1 VAAVARAADLSF
13 ERLVTE
19 RLVLEPI
26 APEVAEAVVAGDL
39 SDLCAGD
46 GWPHADTVDGL
57 GMAVRHGHAASWFVT
72 LDGGIIGDCGT
83 HGPPDEA
90 GDVEIGYG
98 LAAPYRG
105 RGYGNELVVAASE
118 WLLGRPG
125 VRRVVA
131 REVLADNVPSRRAL
145 ERAGF
150 VLEREARG
158 LVWYAL
164 GGSNIGH

>member
-1 VAAVARAADLSF
+1 MARAPDLSF

-26 APEVAEAVVAGDL
+26 APEVAAAVVRGDL
-39 SDLCAGD
+39 SGLRVGE

-57 GMAVRHGHAASWFVT
+57 GMAVRHGHAAGWFVT
-72 LDGGIIGDCGT
+72 LGGEILGDCGT

-98 LAAPYRG
+98 LAAPFRG
-105 RGYGNELVVAASE
+105 RGFGSELVVAASR
-118 WLLGRPG
+118 WLLARPG

-131 REVLADNVPSRRAL
+131 RAVLADNVPSRRAL

-150 VLEREARG
+150 VLERSDGRR
-158 LVWYAL
+158 VWYAL
-164 GGSNIGH
+164 EGFNCGH

>member
-1 VAAVARAADLSF
+1 MARTPDLTF
-13 ERLVTE
+13 ERLVTD

-39 SDLCAGD
+39 SGLRVGE

-57 GMAVRHGHAASWFVT
+57 GMAVRFGHAPGWFVT
-72 LDGGIIGDCGT
+72 LAGEIVGDCGT

-98 LAAPYRG
+98 LAAPCRG
-105 RGYGNELVVAASE
+105 RGYGSELVIAASR

-131 REVLADNVPSRRAL
+131 REVLADNMPSRRAL

-150 VLEREARG
+150 VLERSEGG

-164 GGSNIGH
+164 EGPNGGR

>member
-1 VAAVARAADLSF
+1 VARPPALTF
-13 ERLVTE
+13 ERLVTK

-26 APEVAEAVVAGDL
+26 AAGAAEAVVRGDL
-39 SDLCAGD
+39 SGLRVGE

-57 GMAVRHGHAASWFVT
+57 RMAVRHGHAAGWFVT
-72 LDGGIIGDCGT
+72 LGGEIIGDCGT

-105 RGYGNELVVAASE
+105 RGYGSELVVAASE

-125 VRRVVA
+125 VSRVVA
-131 REVLADNVPSRRAL
+131 RAVLADNVPSRRAL

-150 VLEREARG
+150 VLEREEGG
-158 LVWYAL
+158 LIWSAL
-164 GGSNIGH
+164 GGSNGGH

>member
-1 VAAVARAADLSF
+1 VAAVARPADLTF

-26 APEVAEAVVAGDL
+26 AREVAEAVVAGDL
-39 SDLCAGD
+39 SGLRVGE

-57 GMAVRHGHAASWFVT
+57 GMAVRHGHAPGWFVT
-72 LDGGIIGDCGT
+72 LGGEIIGDCGT
-83 HGPPDEA
+83 HGPPDDA

-105 RGYGNELVVAASE
+105 RGYGNELVAAASA
-118 WLLGRPG
+118 WLMSRPG

-131 REVLADNVPSRRAL
+131 REVLADNMPSRRAL

-150 VLEREARG
+150 VLEREEGA

-164 GGSNIGH
+164 A

>member
-1 VAAVARAADLSF
+1 VAAVARPADLSF
-13 ERLVTE
+13 ERVVTD

-26 APEVAEAVVAGDL
+26 ARDVAEAVVAGDL
-39 SDLCAGD
+39 SALRVGE

-57 GMAVRHGHAASWFVT
+57 GMAVRHGHAAGWFVT
-72 LDGGIIGDCGT
+72 LEGEIIGDCGT

-105 RGYGNELVVAASE
+105 RRYGSELVVAASR
-118 WLLGRPG
+118 WLLRRPG

-131 REVLADNVPSRRAL
+131 RAVLADNMPSRRAL

-150 VLEREARG
+150 LLEREEGG

-164 GGSNIGH
+164 A

>member
-1 VAAVARAADLSF
+1 VAAVADPADLTF
-13 ERLVTE
+13 ERLVTD

-39 SDLCAGD
+39 SGLRVGE
-46 GWPHADTVDGL
+46 GWPHADTVDGV
-57 GMAVRHGHAASWFVT
+57 GMAVRHGHAAGWFVT
-72 LDGGIIGDCGT
+72 LGGEIIGDCGT

-98 LAAPYRG
+98 LAEPYRG
-105 RGYGNELVVAASE
+105 RGYGSELVIAASR
-118 WLLGRPG
+118 WLLRRPG

-150 VLEREARG
+150 VLEREEGG

-164 GGSNIGH
+164 A